1 MGARHYQGR
10 ALHISGESVSRTT
23 NLIALWLR
31 PFAAAIVACVLLLG
45 TNVQAQNKQQPQQ
58 GSGVLAEQQSILD
71 GLTAQVDQADK
82 DIVANSDDDLR
93 LVEIRLDLEEI
104 LTKALVSGVAF
115 RPRVAEINA
124 RLEQIGPPPAKDEP
138 SESQRVAR
146 ERQALTTEK
155 AEINVTLGR
164 AEDLSVRINGL
175 INKISM
181 LRRDLFTDLLTKR
194 YELTDAIGNQVIS
207 DVLAEGQTLRQRIAA
222 ALRFA
227 FKFKFS
233 AVMTA
238 TFLALLVALVVHFIS
253 KRVFGRFI
261 TRDPAIEQPPYIDR
275 LSVAFWSTLLP
286 SLALLVCFATAVW
299 LYDTYGVLSGDVLIF
314 LAGVL
319 GVIWLGTLINRLGNA
334 VLSPRQPRWRLI
346 RIEPGPARILTW
358 LMTALAVIVGLDGLA
373 GLISDRLGSPL
384 SVTIVKSLFG
394 AILSSLMI
402 LTIAQV
408 RPFVDQSGGSR
419 PWPTWFRIILYMLG
433 VGSILAAVAG
443 YLSFA
448 QFVSKQIVLTGA
460 MVTTAY
466 IGLLASRAISEEG
479 GFAKTSFG
487 RWLKNDRS
495 VEDTHLDQLGV
506 LASVVINILIVIAF
520 LPFVLFQWG
529 FQPGDIATWL
539 NRAASGF
546 QIGTFSFSPF
556 AIVTGVLVFVAG
568 YFLTRWFQRWLDGT
582 VMARGK
588 VEPGVR
594 NSIRT
599 VVGYAGL
606 ALAALVAISS
616 AGLDLSNFALIAG
629 GLSLGIGFGLQNIVS
644 NFVSGLILLAERPL
658 KVGDWVEAGTVSGT
672 VKKISVR
679 ATEIETFQRQTVIV
693 PNSVFINGPVGNWTH
708 RNKLGR
714 IEVPV
719 GVVFGSDAK
728 KVYDIL
734 LGIVRS
740 HPMVLKNPEPAV
752 LFTGFTDIAMTFEA
766 RGFLADINNGANVRN
781 DIRFA
786 MLDAF
791 RENGIQLAFTLK
803 PDPPV
808 ETEGWP
814 LPGAEGDGDLDDD
827 LPKGEQKAS
836 NNKPAQRKLS

>member
-1 MGARHYQGR
+1 M
-10 ALHISGESVSRTT
+10 HIPGESVSRPT
-23 NLIALWLR
+23 NLIAHWLR
-31 PFAAAIVACVLLLG
+31 LLVAAFVACTLTFAAA
-45 TNVQAQNKQQPQQ
+45 QAQDKQQQQQ
-58 GSGVLAEQQSILD
+58 GTGVLAEQQSILD
-71 GLTAQVDQADK
+71 GLTAQIDQADK
-82 DIVANSDDDLR
+82 DIVANSDNDLR
-93 LVEIRLDLEEI
+93 LVEIRLDLEEV
-104 LTKALVSGVAF
+104 LTKALASGVAF
-115 RPRVAEINA
+115 RPRVGEINA

-138 SESQRVAR
+138 PESERVAK
-146 ERQALTTEK
+146 ERQALVAEK

-175 INKISM
+175 INKIST
-181 LRRDLFTDLLTKR
+181 LRRDLFTNLLTKR

-207 DVLAEGQTLRQRIAA
+207 DVLTEGQTLRQRVGA

-238 TFLALLVALVVHFIS
+238 TFLALLVALVVHYLG
-253 KRVFGRFI
+253 KYVFGRLI

-286 SLALLVCFATAVW
+286 SLALLLCFGTAVW
-299 LYDTYGVLSGDVLIF
+299 LYDVYGVLSGDILLF
-314 LAGVL
+314 LAAIL
-319 GVIWLGTLINRLGNA
+319 GVIWLGTVINRLSNA
-334 VLSPRQPRWRLI
+334 VLSPGMPRWRLI
-346 RIEPGPARILTW
+346 RIEPWPARILTW
-358 LMTALAVIVGLDGLA
+358 LMTALAAIVGMDGLA

-402 LTIAQV
+402 ITIAQV
-408 RPFVDQSGGSR
+408 RPFVDQNGASK
-419 PWPTWFRIILYMLG
+419 PWPTWFRAILYVLG
-433 VGSILAAVAG
+433 IGSILAAISG

-448 QFVSKQIVLTGA
+448 QFVSNQIVVTGA
-460 MVTTAY
+460 MLTVAY

-487 RWLKNDRS
+487 RWLKTQNG
-495 VEDTHLDQLGV
+495 VEDTKLDQFGV

-520 LPFVLFQWG
+520 LPFILFQWG
-529 FQPGDIATWL
+529 FQAGDIATWL
-539 NRAASGF
+539 NRLASGF

-556 AIVTGVLVFVAG
+556 AILTGLLVFITG
-568 YFLTRWFQRWLDGT
+568 YFLTRWFQLWLDGT

-599 VVGYAGL
+599 VVGYGGL
-606 ALAALVAISS
+606 ALAGLVSISA

-658 KVGDWVEAGTVSGT
+658 KVGDWVEAGSVSGT

-728 KVYDIL
+728 KVYDVL
-734 LGIVRS
+734 LGIVRN

-766 RGFLADINNGANVRN
+766 RGFLADINNGATVRN

-791 RENGIQLAFTLK
+791 KENGIQLAFTLK
-803 PDPPV
+803 PEPADAPMGQPPDD
-808 ETEGWP
+808 G
-814 LPGAEGDGDLDDD
+814 LAE
-827 LPKGEQKAS
+827 PVAQ
-836 NNKPAQRKLS
+836 PAAKESARRPS